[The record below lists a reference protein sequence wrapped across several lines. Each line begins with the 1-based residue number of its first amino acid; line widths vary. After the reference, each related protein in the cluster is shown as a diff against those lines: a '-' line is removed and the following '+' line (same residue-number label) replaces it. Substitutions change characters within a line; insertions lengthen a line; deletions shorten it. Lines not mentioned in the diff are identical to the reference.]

1 MISSSDNTENVLK
14 KSFELAKEYNHVYV
28 TTEHLFLA
36 LLHDEKL
43 TKAIFNLYGDGLNEV
58 IDQLDNVLTTKFTEI
73 EGSTSNA
80 PRRTHGMER
89 VFQRAFTQGVFHGS
103 NQVEPID
110 ILIALETERNSWSYQ
125 IISAMKWNIKKIAEQ
140 YFGTTSDSEADEL
153 LTEFCDNISLRASE
167 GKIDPVIGRETE
179 VIEMAETLARK
190 TKNNVLLLGDA
201 GVGKTAVVE
210 DLALKINTK
219 EVPEF
224 LYDHTIW
231 SVDIASMLAG
241 TRYRGEFEERLKQIL
256 TVLKER
262 PKTILFIDEAHMIM
276 GAGSNGKDSIDM
288 GNMLKPML
296 SRGEI
301 KVIAATTWEDFRKS
315 FEKDRAMLRRFN
327 KVTVGE
333 PSTKDCKKILS
344 GLKGSYEK
352 YHGVKYSA
360 DALNAAVD
368 LSVRYITNRKLPDKA
383 IDVID
388 LAGAQNK
395 TKPVEER
402 VDKITRDIIV
412 NVVSKLANIPVTV
425 INSDQKPEE
434 NVDLDVKIKKQVF
447 GQDEAVDRVLD
458 SVYVARAGLR
468 TGKRPLANFLFLG
481 PTGCGKTELAK
492 QLGTV
497 LGMKLLRFDMG
508 EYQEKHTISKL
519 IGAPPGYVGF
529 EDSTM
534 GGGLL
539 INEVDKN
546 PNSIILLDEI
556 EKAHPDLMSVLLPAM
571 DDAQLTGSNG
581 KTIDLSNCI
590 IILTSNLG
598 ARDMERNTI
607 GFGQAVKT
615 DDDDAVQNFFAPEF
629 RNRLDAVIKFN
640 KLNKESIKM
649 IATKFVSQLKDR
661 LKEKRVTIKV
671 DASAWDYMIEH
682 GYDAKMGARPMNRLV
697 EREISLPLSK
707 EILFGSL
714 SKGGSVQVKAVDNR
728 LVFAYNQTE
737 LDKEEQLVAN
747 VTSN

>member
-1 MISSSDNTENVLK
+1 MINSSEETEKVLK
-14 KSFELAKEYNHVYV
+14 QAVEFARKYGHDYV

-36 LLHDEKL
+36 LLYDEKIA
-43 TKAIFNLYGDGLNEV
+43 KAITKVYGESINVAVKQTDLVLN
-58 IDQLDNVLTTKFTEI
+58 TKMNDIKGNSPTP
-73 EGSTSNA
+73 S
-80 PRRTHGMER
+80 RTHGMER
-89 VFQRAFTQGVFHGS
+89 VFQRAFTQGVFQGNTS
-103 NQVEPID
+103 
-110 ILIALETERNSWSYQ
+110 LETIDLLVALQEEKNSWTYQ
-125 IISAMKWNIKKIAEQ
+125 LITALNWNIKKIAEA
-140 YFGTTSDSEADEL
+140 YFGTTSESEADEL
-153 LTEFCDNISLRASE
+153 LTEFCDNITKRASE
-167 GKIDPVIGRETE
+167 GKIDPVIGRELE

-210 DLALKINTK
+210 NLALKINKK

-231 SVDIASMLAG
+231 SVDITSMLAG
-241 TRYRGEFEERLKQIL
+241 TRYRGEFEERLKKIL
-256 TVLKER
+256 SVLKER

-315 FEKDRAMLRRFN
+315 FEKDRAIQRRFN
-327 KVTVGE
+327 KVIVDE
-333 PSTKDCKKILS
+333 PSVKDAKKILS
-344 GLKGSYEK
+344 GLKTSYEK
-352 YHGVKYSA
+352 FHNVKYSA

-368 LSVRYITNRKLPDKA
+368 LSVRFINNRKLPDKA

-388 LAGAQNK
+388 MAGAQNK
-395 TKPVEER
+395 TKPAEER

-412 NVVSKLANIPVTV
+412 NIVSKLANVPVTA
-425 INSDQKPEE
+425 INSEQKPEE
-434 NVDLDVKIKKQVF
+434 NVDLDVKIKKQVY
-447 GQDEAVDRVLD
+447 GQDLAVDRVLD

-468 TGKRPLANFLFLG
+468 TGSRPLANFLFLG

-492 QLGTV
+492 QLGNV
-497 LGMKLLRFDMG
+497 LGMKLIRFDMG
-508 EYQEKHTISKL
+508 EYQEKHAISKL

-539 INEVDKN
+539 INEVEKN

-571 DDAQLTGSNG
+571 DDGRLTGSNG
-581 KTIDLSNCI
+581 KTADLTNCI

-598 ARDMERNTI
+598 ARDMERFSI
-607 GFGQAVKT
+607 GFNPVERT
-615 DDDDAVQNFFAPEF
+615 DDDDAVKNYFAPEF
-629 RNRLDAVIKFN
+629 RNRLDAVIKFD
-640 KLNKESIKM
+640 KLSKESIKM
-649 IATKFVSQLKDR
+649 IASKFVNQLRDR
-661 LKEKRVTIKV
+661 LREKKITIKF
-671 DASAWDYMIEH
+671 DPTAWDYMVAN
-682 GYDAKMGARPMNRLV
+682 GYDERMGARPMNRLI
-697 EREISLPLSK
+697 EREISLPLSR

-714 SKGGSVQVKAVDNR
+714 TKGGSVQVKAVDNK
-728 LVFAYNQTE
+728 LVFSYNQTE
-737 LDKEEQLVAN
+737 TEAEKVLTDA
-747 VTSN
+747 

>member
-1 MISSSDNTENVLK
+1 MISSSNETEKVLQ
-14 KSFELAKEYNHVYV
+14 KSFELAKDYNHVYV

-43 TKAIFNLYGDGLNEV
+43 AKAITKVYGDTLNEV
-58 IDQLDNVLTTKFTEI
+58 IDQLDNVLINEFKDI
-73 EGSTSNA
+73 EGSSANA

-110 ILIALETERNSWSYQ
+110 ILLALENERNSWSFQ
-125 IISAMKWNIKKIAEQ
+125 ILTAAKWNVKKIAEE
-140 YFGTTSDSEADEL
+140 YYGTTSESEADDL
-153 LTEFCDNISLRASE
+153 LNEFCDNISKRAAD
-167 GKIDPVIGRETE
+167 GKIDPVIGRELE

-210 DLALKINTK
+210 NLALKINNK
-219 EVPEF
+219 EVPDF
-224 LYDHTIW
+224 LFDHTIW
-231 SVDIASMLAG
+231 SVDITSMLAG

-256 TVLKER
+256 NVLKER

-315 FEKDRAMLRRFN
+315 FEKDRAIQRRFN
-327 KVTVGE
+327 KVIVDEPTV
-333 PSTKDCKKILS
+333 KDAKKILS
-344 GLKGSYEK
+344 GLKSSYEK
-352 YHGVKYSA
+352 FHNVKYTA

-368 LSVRYITNRKLPDKA
+368 LSVRFITNRKLPDKA
-383 IDVID
+383 IDVVD
-388 LAGAQNK
+388 LAGAHNK
-395 TKPVEER
+395 TLPEAER
-402 VDKITRDIIV
+402 VSKITRDEVV
-412 NVVSKLANIPVTV
+412 NVVAKLANVPVSV

-434 NVDLDVKIKKQVF
+434 NVDLDIKIKKQVY

-468 TGKRPLANFLFLG
+468 TGQRPLANFLFLG

-539 INEVDKN
+539 INEIDKN

-571 DDAQLTGSNG
+571 DDGRLTGSNG
-581 KTIDLSNCI
+581 KTADLSNCI

-598 ARDMERNTI
+598 ARDMERPTI
-607 GFGQAVKT
+607 GFAKTEVARTDDDEAVKT
-615 DDDDAVQNFFAPEF
+615 FFAPEF

-640 KLNKESIKM
+640 KLSKESIKM
-649 IATKFVSQLKDR
+649 IASKFVNQLKDR
-661 LKEKRVTIKV
+661 LKEKKVTIKF
-671 DASAWDYMIEH
+671 DNSAWDYMVAN
-682 GYDAKMGARPMNRLV
+682 GYDVRMGARPMNRLV

-714 SKGGSVQVKAVDNR
+714 NKGGSVLVKAVDEK

-737 LDKEEQLVAN
+737 TEAEKVLTDA
-747 VTSN
+747 

>member
-1 MISSSDNTENVLK
+1 MISSSNDTENVLK
-14 KSFELAKEYNHVYV
+14 KSFEIAKEYNHTYV

-36 LLHDEKL
+36 LLNDEKL
-43 TKAIFNLYGDGLNEV
+43 TKAIFKVYGDTLNEV
-58 IDQLDNVLTTKFTEI
+58 VNQLDNVLINQFKDI
-73 EGSTSNA
+73 EGAISA

-89 VFQRAFTQGVFHGS
+89 VFQRAFTQGVFHGN

-110 ILIALETERNSWSYQ
+110 LLLALENERNSWSFQ
-125 IISAMKWNIKKIAEQ
+125 ILTAVNWNVKKIAES

-153 LTEFCDNISLRASE
+153 LTEFCDNITQRASE
-167 GKIDPVIGRETE
+167 GKIDPVIGRELE

-210 DLALKINTK
+210 NLALKINAR

-224 LYDHTIW
+224 LFDHTIW
-231 SVDIASMLAG
+231 SVDITSMLAG

-315 FEKDRAMLRRFN
+315 FEKDRAIQRRFN

-333 PSTKDCKKILS
+333 PSIKDCKKILS
-344 GLKGSYEK
+344 GIRSSYEK
-352 YHGVKYSA
+352 FHDVKYSA

-368 LSVRYITNRKLPDKA
+368 LSVRFITNRKLPDKA

-388 LAGAQNK
+388 LAGAHNK
-395 TKPVEER
+395 TLPVEQR
-402 VDKITRDIIV
+402 VDKITREAIV
-412 NVVSKLANIPVTV
+412 NVVSKLANVPVSV

-434 NVDLDVKIKKQVF
+434 NADLDIKIKKQVF
-447 GQDEAVDRVLD
+447 GQDEAVDRILD

-492 QLGTV
+492 QLGAV
-497 LGMKLLRFDMG
+497 LGMNLLRFDMG
-508 EYQEKHTISKL
+508 EFQEKHTISKL

-534 GGGLL
+534 GGGML
-539 INEVDKN
+539 INEVDKH

-571 DDAQLTGSNG
+571 DDARLTGSNG
-581 KTIDLSNCI
+581 KTADLSNCI

-607 GFGQAVKT
+607 GFSQATPVRT
-615 DDDDAVQNFFAPEF
+615 DDDDAVKMFFAPEF
-629 RNRLDAVIKFN
+629 RNRLDSIIKFN
-640 KLNKESIKM
+640 KLSKESIKM
-649 IATKFVSQLKDR
+649 IASKFVNQLKDR
-661 LKEKRVTIKV
+661 LREKKVSIKF
-671 DASAWDYMIEH
+671 DNSAWDYMVAN
-682 GYDAKMGARPMNRLV
+682 GYDAQMGARPMNRLV

-714 SKGGSVQVKAVDNR
+714 AKGGSVLVKAVDSK
-728 LVFAYNQTE
+728 LVFAYNESETDSVKV
-737 LDKEEQLVAN
+737 LTDA
-747 VTSN
+747 